1 VVRQPYAVVVENL
14 NAVRLYRVP
23 DTISVV
29 PPVMITQH
37 CDHSERCLQSS
48 EFISNRLRI
57 DKTSSNYTLNDEVA
71 KDNDEVRLLGIGRS
85 HDLFQLAKIPM
96 WRTYVQIG
104 HDRDFETSVLRM
116 PRVNRDCFMYH
127 Y

>member
-1 VVRQPYAVVVENL
+1 VVRQLYALVVENL
-14 NAVRLYRVP
+14 DAVRLYRVP

-37 CDHSERCLQSS
+37 GDHSERCLQSS
-48 EFISNRLRI
+48 EFICNRLRI
-57 DKTSSNYTLNDEVA
+57 DKTPSNYTLNDEVA
-71 KDNDEVRLLGIGRS
+71 KYNDEVRLLGIRRCD
-85 HDLFQLAKIPM
+85 DLFQLPKIPM

-104 HDRDFETSVLRM
+104 HDRDFETSVLGM
-116 PRVNRDCFMYH
+116 LRVNGDCFMYH

>member
-1 VVRQPYAVVVENL
+1 L
-14 NAVRLYRVP
+14 
-23 DTISVV
+23 T
-29 PPVMITQH
+29 
-37 CDHSERCLQSS
+37 
-48 EFISNRLRI
+48 
-57 DKTSSNYTLNDEVA
+57 KTSSNYTLNDEVA